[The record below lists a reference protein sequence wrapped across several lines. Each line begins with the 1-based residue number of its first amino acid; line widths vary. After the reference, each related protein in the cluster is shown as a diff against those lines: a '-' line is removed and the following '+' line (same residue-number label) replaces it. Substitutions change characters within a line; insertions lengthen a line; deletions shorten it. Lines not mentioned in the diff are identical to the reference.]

1 MAILGAFLY
10 SVPFME
16 VEAPKSY
23 DTNTKSYIQLLGISE
38 EIQYVLKT
46 QIFLYANILNSW
58 GFYIQRAEL
67 IKAFQ
72 ASEAVKNL
80 LHAERIRQ
88 KQQNESRSWPKL
100 AKLTGAARTPE
111 GDKGDS
117 CLCKRCNECRT
128 IIDKCVICLADIK
141 KLKWECEKCF
151 HQAHW
156 TSAENGCKGIKDWFS
171 NGRTHCPFW
180 NCDCECRPL

>member
-1 MAILGAFLY
+1 MRRYGAQWRLSNACEVEFLVRLGLSVNEVQQMAILGAFLY

-67 IKAFQ
+67 IKGWIYFMWQ
-72 ASEAVKNL
+72 S
-80 LHAERIRQ
+80 
-88 KQQNESRSWPKL
+88 
-100 AKLTGAARTPE
+100 
-111 GDKGDS
+111 
-117 CLCKRCNECRT
+117 
-128 IIDKCVICLADIK
+128 
-141 KLKWECEKCF
+141 
-151 HQAHW
+151 
-156 TSAENGCKGIKDWFS
+156 
-171 NGRTHCPFW
+171 
-180 NCDCECRPL
+180 